1 MHARNLQQMAAR
13 RWDSS
18 PHRAR
23 ACTTAAR
30 LYDAPMT
37 QRMQGKLTLV
47 TGGSRGI
54 GAAIAE
60 AFAAEG
66 ARVVIASRKAEELAA
81 TAQRINDKH
90 GERVIWRACHMG
102 RPEAIVELMDWIER
116 EHGVVDVAVNNAATN
131 PYFGPL
137 LNVEWPAW
145 DKTFELNLKGYFEV
159 ARQTARRLIAHNRAG
174 SIVNVASIV
183 GLRGTPMQGVYGM
196 SKAAVIS
203 MTQTLAVELGGAR
216 IRVNAIAP
224 GLVETRFASTLV
236 SNPETAKFFTARAPL
251 GRHAQP
257 EEVAPLVVYLGS
269 DESSFVT
276 GQVFAI
282 DGGWTAA

>member
-1 MHARNLQQMAAR
+1 MSQ
-13 RWDSS
+13 
-18 PHRAR
+18 
-23 ACTTAAR
+23 R
-30 LYDAPMT
+30 L
-37 QRMQGKLTLV
+37 QGKLTLV

-66 ARVVIASRKAEELAA
+66 ARVIIASRKAEDLEA
-81 TAQRINDKH
+81 TATRINARH
-90 GERVIWRACHMG
+90 PGAVVARACHTG
-102 RPEAIVELMDWIER
+102 RPDAIGELFAWIDR
-116 EHGVVDVAVNNAATN
+116 EQGALDVAVNNAATN

-137 LNVEWPAW
+137 MGVEWAAW

-159 ARQTARRLIAHNRAG
+159 ARQTAQRLLKTNRAG

-183 GLRGTPMQGVYGM
+183 GLRGAPMQGVYAM

-203 MTQTLAVELGGAR
+203 MTQTLAVELGSAR

-224 GLVETRFASTLV
+224 GLIETRFAATLIHNAEA
-236 SNPETAKFFTARAPL
+236 SKFFTDRAPL

-257 EEVAPLVVYLGS
+257 EEVAPLAVFLAS
-269 DESSFVT
+269 DESSYVT
-276 GQVFAI
+276 GQVMAV

>member
-1 MHARNLQQMAAR
+1 MKK
-13 RWDSS
+13 
-18 PHRAR
+18 
-23 ACTTAAR
+23 R
-30 LYDAPMT
+30 LEDKIA
-37 QRMQGKLTLV
+37 LV

-60 AFAAEG
+60 AFAREG
-66 ARVVIASRKAEELAA
+66 ARVVISSRKQPELDA
-81 TAQRINDKH
+81 TAAKINAAYPNS
-90 GERVIWRACHMG
+90 VTPRACHTG
-102 RPEAIVELMDWIER
+102 NPQAVVELLAWMTEAVGAPDI
-116 EHGVVDVAVNNAATN
+116 AVNNAATN

-137 LNVEWPAW
+137 LNCEWSAW
-145 DKTFELNLKGYFEV
+145 DKTFDVNLKGYFEV
-159 ARQTARRLIAHNRAG
+159 ARQTAKRKIERNQPA

-183 GLRGTPMQGVYGM
+183 GLRGSPMQGIYAM

-203 MTQTLAVELGGAR
+203 MTQTLAAELGGAR
-216 IRVNAIAP
+216 VRVNAIAP
-224 GLVETRFASTLV
+224 GLVDTRFASALT
-236 SNPETAKFFTARAPL
+236 SNPDLEQYFSARAPL

-257 EEVAPLVVYLGS
+257 EEIAPLVVYLAS

>member
-1 MHARNLQQMAAR
+1 
-13 RWDSS
+13 
-18 PHRAR
+18 
-23 ACTTAAR
+23 
-30 LYDAPMT
+30 
-37 QRMQGKLTLV
+37 MQGKLTLV

-66 ARVVIASRKAEELAA
+66 ARVVIVSRKAEELEA
-81 TAQRINDKH
+81 TAARINAKH
-90 GERVIWRACHMG
+90 AGRVAWRACHMG
-102 RPEAIVELMDWIER
+102 RPEAIADLMQWIEK
-116 EHGVVDVAVNNAATN
+116 EHGIVDVAVNNAATN

-137 LNVEWPAW
+137 LNVEWSAW
-145 DKTFELNLKGYFEV
+145 DKTFDLNLKGYFEV
-159 ARQTARRLIAHNRAG
+159 ARQVARRLIDRNRPG
-174 SIVNVASIV
+174 SIINVASIV

-203 MTQTLAVELGGAR
+203 MTQTLAVELGRAR

-224 GLVETRFASTLV
+224 GLVETRFAATLV
-236 SNPETAKFFTARAPL
+236 NNPEAAKFFTERAPL

-257 EEVAPLVVYLGS
+257 EEIAPLLVYLGS

>member
-1 MHARNLQQMAAR
+1 MSN
-13 RWDSS
+13 
-18 PHRAR
+18 
-23 ACTTAAR
+23 
-30 LYDAPMT
+30 
-37 QRMQGKLTLV
+37 RMQGKLALV
-47 TGGSRGI
+47 TGASRGI

-60 AFAAEG
+60 AFAGAG
-66 ARVVIASRKAEELAA
+66 ARVIIASRKAEELEA
-81 TAQRINDKH
+81 TAAHINDKH
-90 GERVIWRACHMG
+90 PGAVVARPCHMG
-102 RPEAIVELMDWIER
+102 RPEAIAELFAWIDR
-116 EHGVVDVAVNNAATN
+116 EHGAPDVAINNAATN

-137 LNVEWPAW
+137 INVEWSAW

-159 ARQTARRLIAHNRAG
+159 ARQTARRLVAANRAG

-183 GLRGTPMQGVYGM
+183 GLRGAPMQGVYAM

-203 MTQTLAVELGGAR
+203 MTQTLAVELGRAR

-224 GLVETRFASTLV
+224 GLVETRFAATLV
-236 SNPETAKFFTARAPL
+236 SNPDAAKFFTERAPL

-257 EEVAPLVVYLGS
+257 DEIAPLAVYLGS